1 MMNACPEKVI
11 RMMDDYLDGEI
22 SPSEEKE
29 LKSYLQSCSDCRKI
43 YQELTKTIAFV
54 QSASHV
60 QAPPDFVQK
69 TMAGLP
75 KESQRVG
82 IKRFMRHHPLMIAAA
97 LFVLLMS
104 AAMLSSFSDD
114 QQFSFTKQENLVVE
128 GQTVVVPEGQTVVG
142 DITIRNGDLRVDGEL
157 EGDVT
162 IVNGQYMA
170 SSGVINGE
178 IEEIDQAFEWLWYTI
193 KGTFQDAVS
202 FFGGNDQSIDE

>member
-29 LKSYLQSCSDCRKI
+29 LKDYLQSCSDCRKI

-54 QSASHV
+54 QSVSHV

-82 IKRFMRHHPLMIAAA
+82 VKRFMRHHPLMIAAA

-104 AAMLSSFSDD
+104 AAMMSSFSDD

-128 GQTVVVPEGQTVVG
+128 GQTVVVPEGQTVIG
-142 DITIRNGDLRVDGEL
+142 DLTIRNGDLRVDGEL

-178 IEEIDQAFEWLWYTI
+178 IEEIDQVFEWLWYTI
-193 KGTFQDAVS
+193 KGTFQDAMS
-202 FFGGNDQSIDE
+202 FFGGDDQSIEE

>member
-29 LKSYLQSCSDCRKI
+29 LKESLQNCSDCRQI
-43 YQELTKTIAFV
+43 YQELTRTIAFV

-82 IKRFMRHHPLMIAAA
+82 VKRFMRHHPLMIAAA

-104 AAMLSSFSDD
+104 AAMMSSFSDD
-114 QQFSFTKQENLVVE
+114 QQFSFTKQEHLVVE

-142 DITIRNGDLRVDGEL
+142 DLTIRNGDLRVDGEL

-162 IVNGQYMA
+162 IVNGEYMA
-170 SSGVINGE
+170 STGVINGE
-178 IEEIDQAFEWLWYTI
+178 IEEIDQVFEWLWYTI

>member
-29 LKSYLQSCSDCRKI
+29 LKDYLQSCSDCRKI

-60 QAPPDFVQK
+60 QAPAGFVEK
-69 TMAGLP
+69 TMASLP
-75 KESQRVG
+75 KEPQRAG
-82 IKRFMRHHPLMIAAA
+82 IKRFMRHHPLMVAAA
-97 LFVLLMS
+97 LFVILMS
-104 AAMLSSFSDD
+104 AAMMSSFSDD
-114 QQFSFTKQENLVVE
+114 QQFAFTKQEHLVVE
-128 GQTVVVPEGQTVVG
+128 GETVVVPAGQTVVG

-157 EGDVT
+157 EGNAT

-178 IEEIDQAFEWLWYTI
+178 VEEIDQVFEWLWYTI
-193 KGTFQDAVS
+193 KGTFRDAVS
-202 FFGGNDQSIDE
+202 FFGGNDQSNDM